1 MPYQNTPY
9 LERIKDALREMEVTM
24 TAETTAACARK
35 LNQIALEADVLREK
49 LYQIYCAA
57 AENDLIQIRHIFK
70 LCACYKNEQQTTS
83 H

>member
-1 MPYQNTPY
+1 MPYRNTPY
-9 LERIKDALREMEVTM
+9 LERIRDALQED
-24 TAETTAACARK
+24 ATAACAMK
-35 LNQIALEADVLREK
+35 LSQIALEADVLHEK

-57 AENDLIQIRHIFK
+57 AKNDLAQIRHIFK